1 MHNKIAQSPELS
13 IYSRQRGCK
22 GLRMFDHLI
31 EFEPDVFNNSPQSVL
46 DTDKVT
52 PAQAL
57 DAKIN
62 TKDWLKELGAVDTQT
77 LTTQLDKDAARS
89 TFANLLTNAPEQI
102 THTAIAQIKTPEAV
116 QHIVGMLTA
125 YDWEFIHQ
133 AQQLRGYAVAKL
145 VEETTN
151 PSASIRLK
159 ALGLLGK
166 VTEVGLFTDKIE
178 IKKEALTDNELDQR
192 IKDKL
197 SKFMGVVD
205 IQEVQDVVEAPDE
218 GGHLPRLSNDD

>member
-1 MHNKIAQSPELS
+1 MRNGLHSHRNGVYTQRL
-13 IYSRQRGCK
+13 RGCK

-31 EFEPDVFNNSPQSVL
+31 EFEPDVFYNSSEGIL
-46 DTDKVT
+46 DTDEVT

-57 DAKIN
+57 DAKIK
-62 TKDWLKELGAVDTQT
+62 TKDWLAELGAMDSDTII
-77 LTTQLDKDAARS
+77 TQLDKDAARS
-89 TFANLLTNAPEQI
+89 TFANLITNAPTQI

-133 AQQLRGYAVAKL
+133 AQQLRGYAVAQL
-145 VEETTN
+145 VEETKN
-151 PSASIRLK
+151 PSANIRLK

-166 VTEVGLFTDKIE
+166 VTEIGLFTDKIE
-178 IKKEALTDNELDQR
+178 VKKEALTDNELDQR

-205 IQEVQDVVEAPDE
+205 IQEITDVHDA
-218 GGHLPRLSNDD
+218 

>member
-1 MHNKIAQSPELS
+1 
-13 IYSRQRGCK
+13 
-22 GLRMFDHLI
+22 
-31 EFEPDVFNNSPQSVL
+31 
-46 DTDKVT
+46 
-52 PAQAL
+52 
-57 DAKIN
+57 
-62 TKDWLKELGAVDTQT
+62 
-77 LTTQLDKDAARS
+77 
-89 TFANLLTNAPEQI
+89 
-102 THTAIAQIKTPEAV
+102 
-116 QHIVGMLTA
+116 MLTA

-178 IKKEALTDNELDQR
+178 LKKEHLTDTELDQR

-205 IQEVQDVVEAPDE
+205 IQEVQDVVEIPT
-218 GGHLPRLSNDD
+218 NDD